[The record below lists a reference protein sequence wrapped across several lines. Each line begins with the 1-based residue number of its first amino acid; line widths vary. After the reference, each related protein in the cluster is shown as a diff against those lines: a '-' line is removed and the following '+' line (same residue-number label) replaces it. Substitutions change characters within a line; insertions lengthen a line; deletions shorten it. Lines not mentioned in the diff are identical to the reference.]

1 MKSLQARLGI
11 VCALATV
18 AFAPI
23 SKADDYDKKT
33 VISTNA
39 AIEVPGAILAPGT
52 YVLKLLNSSSNRHI
66 VQIMNERQNRTYALT
81 FTAAAR
87 RLEPTSK
94 TVLTFYESRGN
105 RPQAI
110 RTWFYPGE
118 LDGQEFLYKRDQ
130 ARLIGINATAATEE
144 VAFAAKVETAAQ
156 VDEPAVEQAAAIQVT
171 EAAKPAE
178 VVAEVETKVEEPV
191 LLAQNEEPKTEP
203 APEPVT
209 APQEIAAV
217 STEHTELPKT
227 ASNLPLVALG
237 GLSMIGIAFGM
248 RRWDRSLHR

>member
-1 MKSLQARLGI
+1 MKSLHARLG
-11 VCALATV
+11 VMCALATL
-18 AFAPI
+18 ALAPI

-52 YVLKLLNSSSNRHI
+52 YVLKLVNSSSNRHI

-94 TVLTFYESRGN
+94 TVLTFYESKGD
-105 RPQAI
+105 RPRAI

-144 VAFAAKVETAAQ
+144 VAFAPKIETATQ
-156 VDEPAVEQAAAIQVT
+156 VDEPAVEQAALVQVT
-171 EAAKPAE
+171 EAEKPLE
-178 VVAEVETKVEEPV
+178 VAEVESNVEEPV
-191 LLAQNEEPKTEP
+191 LVAQNEEQRTEP
-203 APEPVT
+203 TPEPVT

-217 STEHTELPKT
+217 STERTELPKT
-227 ASNLPLVALG
+227 GSNLPLVAFG
-237 GLSMIGIAFGM
+237 GLSMMAIAFGM
-248 RRWDRSLHR
+248 RRWDRSLNR

>member
-1 MKSLQARLGI
+1 MKSLQTRLG
-11 VCALATV
+11 VMCALATL

-23 SKADDYDKKT
+23 STADDYDKKT

-66 VQIMNERQNRTYALT
+66 VQITNERQDRTYALT

-105 RPQAI
+105 RPQAV

-130 ARLIGINATAATEE
+130 ARLIGINATATTEE
-144 VAFAAKVETAAQ
+144 VAFAPKVETAAQ
-156 VDEPAVEQAAAIQVT
+156 VDEPAVEEAAVVQVT
-171 EAAKPAE
+171 EAPKAE
-178 VVAEVETKVEEPV
+178 VAEVETKVEEPV

-209 APQEIAAV
+209 APQEIA

-227 ASNLPLVALG
+227 ASNLPLVAFG